1 MATAIFKLL
10 EKYPLVT
17 VSSGLSIIL
26 VTSFFVT
33 SSDSGSMVVD
43 TLTSGGRHDAP
54 KIQKIFWAAME
65 GATASV
71 LLLYG
76 GLTALQSTT
85 TITGLAFAFILVVM
99 TISFYL
105 SLEDYY
111 AKNYI
116 RTKDHEAKT
125 SSEKAS

>member
-1 MATAIFKLL
+1 
-10 EKYPLVT
+10 
-17 VSSGLSIIL
+17 
-26 VTSFFVT
+26 
-33 SSDSGSMVVD
+33 MVVD